1 VGTGITRRGFLRGM
15 AGVAGVAA
23 VGLGAHSLFIEP
35 HNLAIE
41 RLDIRLRRLPEAFDG
56 FRIAQISDIHY
67 GPYMGRRGVQA
78 AVDAAMALR
87 PDAVVLTGDFVSH
100 DFGRHNGPEGARNA
114 EPCADVLRRFAPVPV
129 FSVLGNHDHWNSAT
143 IVAGAFHDAG
153 LQMLRNQA
161 LPLERGAARL
171 WIAGIDDAW
180 AGAADLP
187 HALRQ
192 VPDGEA
198 TVALVHEPDVADYV
212 ARFPIDLQLS
222 GHSHGGQVRL
232 PGIGPII
239 LPAMAIKYPEG
250 LNRVGNLQVYTNRG
264 LGVITPPV
272 RFNCPPEVTLITL
285 RSAKPL
291 G

>member
-1 VGTGITRRGFLRGM
+1 M
-15 AGVAGVAA
+15 GV
-23 VGLGAHSLFIEP
+23 HSLLIEP
-35 HNLAIE
+35 RDLAIE

-56 FRIAQISDIHY
+56 FRIVQISDIHY

-78 AVDAAMALR
+78 AVDAAIALR

-100 DFGRHNGPEGARNA
+100 DFGRRNGPEGARHA
-114 EPCADVLRRFAPVPV
+114 EPCADVLRQFAPVPA
-129 FSVLGNHDHWNSAT
+129 FAVLGNHDHWNNAT

-161 LPLERGAARL
+161 LALERAAARL

-180 AGAADLP
+180 AGTADLP
-187 HALRQ
+187 HTLRR
-192 VPDGEA
+192 VPAGEA
-198 TVALVHEPDVADYV
+198 TVVLVHEPDVADYV
-212 ARFPIDLQLS
+212 ARFPVDLQLS

-239 LPAMAIKYPEG
+239 LPSMAQKYPEG

-264 LGVITPPV
+264 IGVIAPPV

-285 RSAKPL
+285 RSA
-291 G
+291 

>member
-1 VGTGITRRGFLRGM
+1 
-15 AGVAGVAA
+15 
-23 VGLGAHSLFIEP
+23 
-35 HNLAIE
+35 
-41 RLDIRLRRLPEAFDG
+41 
-56 FRIAQISDIHY
+56 
-67 GPYMGRRGVQA
+67 
-78 AVDAAMALR
+78 
-87 PDAVVLTGDFVSH
+87 
-100 DFGRHNGPEGARNA
+100 
-114 EPCADVLRRFAPVPV
+114 
-129 FSVLGNHDHWNSAT
+129 
-143 IVAGAFHDAG
+143 
-153 LQMLRNQA
+153 
-161 LPLERGAARL
+161 
-171 WIAGIDDAW
+171 
-180 AGAADLP
+180 
-187 HALRQ
+187 